1 MLAGLL
7 HNCNPAYT
15 IMVCNH
21 AYMST
26 LKERI
31 TEVMNS
37 QGWDTPQ
44 QVANVAGVS
53 RSAAAQWLGQG
64 SKIINSIGNIE
75 AAEKLARH
83 TGYNA
88 YWIAKGEGPKMAAKP
103 GVLPVWPFP
112 GIDEEKIRALSER
125 EIAQLEGVI
134 LMGATQL
141 GFDIKK
147 TQG

>member
-7 HNCNPAYT
+7 NNCNPAYT

-26 LKERI
+26 LKDRI
-31 TEVMNS
+31 TEVMKS

-75 AAEKLARH
+75 AAERLARH

-88 YWIAKGEGPKMAAKP
+88 YWIAKGEGPKMASKP
-103 GVLPVWPFP
+103 GQQPVWPFP
-112 GIDEEKIRALSER
+112 GIDEDKVRAMSDR

-134 LMGATQL
+134 LMGASQL

-147 TQG
+147 SQG